1 MSQLEQQTMTTPL
14 AKKATRR
21 IAPGPRGSL
30 VNGNLEAFKRGPIQM
45 ILDLQRQFGD
55 VARNR
60 LGPYM
65 THTLVHPD
73 GAEHVLKNNHEN
85 YVRGRFYEN
94 FKLFFGEGLLTLD
107 GKSWFQHRR
116 ITQPL
121 FHKRRIEKMAGTMVD
136 CTEVMLREW
145 DNRRERTA
153 LDLLPDMIKVSL
165 AVLSRVMFNVDVSG
179 DTKEICPP
187 LELAIRAMMPQT
199 DLYRMLPRW
208 VPTPYNRRVSRGRQT
223 LDRVIARVIEERR
236 TLSVQDDDLISMLLG
251 ARDADTGKG
260 MENQEIY
267 DEIRTIL
274 MAGHETTA
282 TGLGWTFYALSQHPE
297 VRRRLRDEL
306 ERVLAGRTP
315 TLADLSNLP
324 YLRQVIDESLRVYPP
339 IWGYT
344 RDAIKD
350 DEIGGYHIPGGSTV
364 FLCPFATHRHPEFW
378 SNPDAFDPERFAP
391 GADAN
396 RPRYAYFPF
405 GGGPRQCIGL
415 HMAIMQM
422 QIVVAMVTQRYDVDV
437 VPGYPV
443 EYGRLVSL
451 RPLRGLVMTI
461 NERQAA

>member
-1 MSQLEQQTMTTPL
+1 
-14 AKKATRR
+14 
-21 IAPGPRGSL
+21 
-30 VNGNLEAFKRGPIQM
+30 
-45 ILDLQRQFGD
+45 
-55 VARNR
+55 
-60 LGPYM
+60 
-65 THTLVHPD
+65 
-73 GAEHVLKNNHEN
+73 
-85 YVRGRFYEN
+85 
-94 FKLFFGEGLLTLD
+94 
-107 GKSWFQHRR
+107 
-116 ITQPL
+116 
-121 FHKRRIEKMAGTMVD
+121 
-136 CTEVMLREW
+136 
-145 DNRRERTA
+145 
-153 LDLLPDMIKVSL
+153 
-165 AVLSRVMFNVDVSG
+165 
-179 DTKEICPP
+179 
-187 LELAIRAMMPQT
+187 MMPQT